1 MCDNDIENKGGAM
14 KTEYYK
20 VLAKCGHVGRHRY
33 ITKWFYVKAS
43 SGKEAAYIVRYKP
56 RVKHNHKDAIREV
69 VPITYDEYIEGIKIM
84 ASDMY
89 FNVHNSTDQ
98 KLYNCIKQEDLYPE
112 EKNTKIKKDKSVK
125 TRKRIKYEIM
135 DKESKKIIRGVVYD
149 E

>member
-1 MCDNDIENKGGAM
+1 M

-56 RVKHNHKDAIREV
+56 RVKHDHKDAIREV
-69 VPITYDEYIEGIKIM
+69 VPINYDEYIEGIKIM

-98 KLYNCIKQEDLYPE
+98 RLYNCIKQEDLYPE
-112 EKNTKIKKDKSVK
+112 ERITKTKKDKNIK
-125 TRKRIKYEIM
+125 TKQRIKYEIM
-135 DKESKKIIRGVVYD
+135 DKESKKIIRGGVYD

>member
-1 MCDNDIENKGGAM
+1 M

-20 VLAKCGHVGRHRY
+20 VLAKCGHVGRHKY

-56 RVKHNHKDAIREV
+56 RVKHDHKDAIREV
-69 VPITYDEYIEGIKIM
+69 VPINCDEYIEGKKIM
-84 ASDMY
+84 ADDMY

-98 KLYNCIKQEDLYPE
+98 RLYYCIKQEDLYSE
-112 EKNTKIKKDKSVK
+112 ERIAKIKKDKSIK
-125 TRKRIKYEIM
+125 PKKRIKYEIM
-135 DKESKKIIRGVVYD
+135 DKESKKIIRGGVYN